1 MNAKTRDAL
10 EGRDFTIAPGVSR
23 AAHGIPY
30 ERTPEDP
37 RHRRLSI
44 FSLDPAASRLDG
56 AIAEV
61 KVPYEPLA
69 PGPVGALFEVDD
81 VDDAQGTHWGHAD
94 LEDRSV
100 LLRNGYSPS
109 TTNPLF
115 HQQMVYAV
123 CSTVYQNFREALGR
137 QVSWDFALPPGQER
151 DRACLRILPH
161 AFEDRNAF
169 YDRSTGELRFGYFR
183 AVDDPD
189 GRTPPGGVVFTCL
202 SHDIV
207 AHEVTH
213 ALLDGLRSHFCHPVG
228 SDVLGFHE
236 GFADLV
242 AIFQHFSYRDMVRV
256 AVRRSEGRLESAT
269 LLTGIAHQFSQSLG
283 STQPLRT
290 AFEHMADG
298 NNAPK
303 RYDSA
308 DEAHAVGEVLVQ
320 AVFAAWMTVFN
331 RKVERYIRLA
341 SGGTGRLPPGQVPAD
356 LQDILAEEASALAG
370 QFLTIC
376 IRAIDYCPPVDMSLG
391 EYLRAL
397 ITADHDLVPDDPWG
411 YREALIDAFRVR
423 GIYPPKVTS
432 LSEDSLRWRR
442 PELSVASIPDL
453 SFGKLQFA
461 GDPAA
466 PASPDELRRQ
476 ARALGA
482 FVARPEQLAHFGL
495 ARSDDPA
502 LGDDILHLPCVQSIR
517 SSRRVGPDGQV
528 VFDLV
533 AEVTQRRTVVDPRG
547 TFDAYGGGTVIL
559 GPKGEFRYV
568 IAKSILSADRIDR
581 QRDFIH
587 GMGKRYWELRGHSLH
602 PTPNV
607 LKLLHAPRAP

>member
-1 MNAKTRDAL
+1 MDADTQDAL
-10 EGRDFTIAPGVSR
+10 EGRDFTIARSLSR
-23 AAHGIPY
+23 AAQGQPY
-30 ERTPEDP
+30 ERKPDDP
-37 RHRRLSI
+37 VHRPLSI
-44 FSLDPAASRLDG
+44 FSLDPAASQLDG

-61 KVPYEPLA
+61 NVPYEPVA
-69 PGPVGALFEVDD
+69 PGPLGSLFEVDD
-81 VDDAQGTHWGHAD
+81 FDGGQGTHWGRAD

-100 LLRNGYSPS
+100 LLRNGYGPS

-123 CSTVYQNFREALGR
+123 CSTVYRNFREALGR
-137 QVSWDFALPPGQER
+137 HVSWDFGPLPGQEGER
-151 DRACLRILPH
+151 TRLRILPH
-161 AFEDRNAF
+161 AFEDQNAF

-183 AVDDPD
+183 AVDEPD

-242 AIFQHFSYRDMVRV
+242 AIFQHFSFRDMVRA

-269 LLTGIAHQFSQSLG
+269 LLTGIAHQFSQSRG

-298 NNAPK
+298 KNAPK
-303 RYDSA
+303 RYKPT
-308 DEAHAVGEVLVQ
+308 DEAHDLGEILVQ

-356 LQDILAEEASALAG
+356 LQDILAEEASKLAA

-397 ITADHDLVPDDPWG
+397 ITADHDLVPEDPWG

-423 GIYPPKVTS
+423 GIYPPQVTS
-432 LSEDSLRWRR
+432 LSEDSLRWHS
-442 PELSVASIPDL
+442 PTLSVECIPDL
-453 SFGKLQFA
+453 SFGSLQFA

-466 PASPDELRRQ
+466 PAGPDELRRQ

-482 FVARPEQLAHFGL
+482 IVGRPEQLKHFGL
-495 ARSDDPA
+495 VRSDDPA
-502 LGDDILHLPCVQSIR
+502 LGDDSVDLPCVQSIR
-517 SSRRVGPDGQV
+517 SSRRIGPDRQV

-533 AEVTQRRTVVDPRG
+533 AEVTQRRTVRDPHG
-547 TFDAYGGGTVIL
+547 SFDTFGGATVII
-559 GPKGEFRYV
+559 GPKGELRYV
-568 IAKSILSADRIDR
+568 IAKSVLSAERIDR
-581 QRDFIH
+581 QRDFIQ
-587 GMGKRYWELRGHSLH
+587 GTGKRFWELRGNALS
-602 PTPNV
+602 PIRNAF
-607 LKLLHAPRAP
+607 KLLHEPRAS